1 MALIERLMGLQDDG
15 SPPGEGYDLK
25 IPIHGFFSACGEIIS
40 QTSGGTGLT
49 VAQVKA
55 LVWRIGSPAMRSSPN
70 DQAEFDALIAL
81 APGTG
86 NPAGRALYLERVHGV
101 LMLAE
106 IGIAGYNTPALVRT
120 KLGI

>member
-1 MALIERLMGLQDDG
+1 MLIERFMGLQDDG

-25 IPIHGFFSACGEIIS
+25 IPVHIFFSACSEIIAS
-40 QTSGGTGLT
+40 RLT

-55 LVWRIGSPAMRSSPN
+55 LIWLPTNPTAPAMRTSPN

-81 APGTG
+81 APGAG
-86 NPAGRALYLERVHGV
+86 NPAGRALYLESVHGI

-106 IGIAGYNTPALVRT
+106 WRMAGYDTPALVRT